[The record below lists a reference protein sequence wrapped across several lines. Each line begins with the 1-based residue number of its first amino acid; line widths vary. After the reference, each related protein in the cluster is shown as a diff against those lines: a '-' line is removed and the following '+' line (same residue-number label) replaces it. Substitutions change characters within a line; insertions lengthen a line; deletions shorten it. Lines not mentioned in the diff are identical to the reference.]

1 MSVRPPLLAAQLHA
15 PGPEDL
21 AEVGGE
27 LHLLYEPAAAEVQ
40 LLDVLAVT
48 QRHRVGLHVLCNVV
62 IISLPRH
69 VRAAVR
75 PDQLQSA
82 EDTPLIKLPVLK
94 MDKDDFAISQT
105 PT

>member
-1 MSVRPPLLAAQLHA
+1 MSVRPSLLAAQLHA

-48 QRHRVGLHVLCNVV
+48 QRHRVGLHVLGNVV
-62 IISLPRH
+62 IVGLPRH

-75 PDQLQSA
+75 PDQLQST

-94 MDKDDFAISQT
+94 IDKNGFTTFQT
-105 PT
+105 QT

>member
-1 MSVRPPLLAAQLHA
+1 MRPPLLAAQLHA

-48 QRHRVGLHVLCNVV
+48 QGHRVGLHILGNVV

-75 PDQLQSA
+75 PDQLQSS

>member
-48 QRHRVGLHVLCNVV
+48 QGHRVGLHILV
-62 IISLPRH
+62 IIGLPRH

-94 MDKDDFAISQT
+94 IHKIID
-105 PT
+105 PV

>member
-1 MSVRPPLLAAQLHA
+1 MRPPLLAAQLHA

-48 QRHRVGLHVLCNVV
+48 QGHRVGLHILGNVV

>member
-48 QRHRVGLHVLCNVV
+48 QRHRVGLHIVIVV
-62 IISLPRH
+62 IVGLPRH

-75 PDQLQSA
+75 PDQLQSS

-94 MDKDDFAISQT
+94 MDKDDFATSQT
-105 PT
+105 QT

>member
-48 QRHRVGLHVLCNVV
+48 QGHRVGLHILGNVV

-75 PDQLQSA
+75 PDQLQSS

>member
-1 MSVRPPLLAAQLHA
+1 MSVRPSLLAAQLHA

-27 LHLLYEPAAAEVQ
+27 LDLLYEPAAAEVQ
-40 LLDVLAVT
+40 LLDVLAVA
-48 QRHRVGLHVLCNVV
+48 QRHRVGLHVLGDVV
-62 IISLPRH
+62 IVGLPRH

-75 PDQLQSA
+75 PDQLQPT
-82 EDTPLIKLPVLK
+82 EDTPLIKLPVSE
-94 MDKDDFAISQT
+94 MDKNGVNTFPP

>member
-48 QRHRVGLHVLCNVV
+48 QGHRVGLHIVIVV
-62 IISLPRH
+62 IVGLPRH

-75 PDQLQSA
+75 PDQLQSS

-94 MDKDDFAISQT
+94 MHKDHFTTSQT
-105 PT
+105 QT

>member
-1 MSVRPPLLAAQLHA
+1 MRPPLLAAQLHA

-27 LHLLYEPAAAEVQ
+27 LDLLYEPAAAEVQ

-48 QRHRVGLHVLCNVV
+48 QGHRVGLHILGNVV

-75 PDQLQSA
+75 PDQLQST